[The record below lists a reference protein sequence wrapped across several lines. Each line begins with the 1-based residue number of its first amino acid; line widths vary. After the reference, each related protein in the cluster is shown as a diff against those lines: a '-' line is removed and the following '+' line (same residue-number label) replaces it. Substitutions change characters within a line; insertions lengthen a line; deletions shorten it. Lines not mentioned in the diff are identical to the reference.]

1 MNNIFTDDQISMIF
15 QNIPKYMYI
24 KISLT
29 NKLKSGELVE
39 GDKLPTETELCD
51 SYGCSR
57 LTVRKALDELMQEG
71 YIYKIQGRGTYV
83 KNRTPQKQ
91 NLQGISSC
99 SLLIRSQNM
108 TPTKTILRKEIVPAT
123 AFIAGKFGLAENSPV
138 LEYERVYYADGTP
151 VIYSKSYFN
160 ISLLP
165 DLEQYD
171 LQNTSIISLIKEKYN
186 LEIVCLNRE
195 LRAVISDEKSSKLLN
210 IPEKFPLL
218 QVTDLKGG
226 KFSDQDVPIEYY
238 TFLYV
243 TERIRYSPEIA

>member
-1 MNNIFTDDQISMIF
+1 MNNLFSEDQISMIF

-24 KISLT
+24 KISLI

-39 GDKLPTETELCD
+39 GDKLSTEKELCEN
-51 SYGCSR
+51 YGCSR

-83 KNRTPQKQ
+83 KNRIPQKQ

-108 TPTKTILRKEIVPAT
+108 TPSKTILHKEIVPAS
-123 AFIAGKFGLAENSPV
+123 AFIAEKFGIPENSPV

-160 ISLLP
+160 ASLLP
-165 DLEQYD
+165 HIEQYD
-171 LQNTSIISLIKEKYN
+171 LQDTSIISLIKEKYN

-195 LRAVISDEKSSKLLN
+195 LRAVISDEHSSKLLN
-210 IPEKFPLL
+210 LPEKFPLL
-218 QVTDLKGG
+218 QVIDLKGG
-226 KFSDQDVPIEYY
+226 KFQDQEIPIEYY

-243 TERIRYSPEIA
+243 TERIRYSPEL